1 MRKCKKVW
9 YYEKWVGRH
18 AYFPPRRS
26 VKIKSNLVKIL
37 DIFFS
42 VKIGFDL
49 MLAALSITRKE
60 APGYKVKLMK
70 PEKILCKKS
79 YMVCTDLHPWYRK
92 CLLDMI
98 ELLLC
103 KF

>member
-1 MRKCKKVW
+1 M
-9 YYEKWVGRH
+9 
-18 AYFPPRRS
+18 
-26 VKIKSNLVKIL
+26 IKSNQVKIL
-37 DIFFS
+37 DFFFR
-42 VKIGFDL
+42 FDL

-60 APGYKVKLMK
+60 AQGYKVKLMK